1 MSTECVATIK
11 RVTALLA
18 LVLAFPASLLVTGCA
33 TPQVNSKSGTTTTII
48 LTRHADRDKKVNHL
62 NALGKQRAQALVEA
76 VNGRGVTA
84 IYSPDERRN
93 LESAQPLSKHLG
105 IAITVKPT
113 NSILYTNEIVTEI
126 LDKHA
131 GGVVVWAG
139 NASGNLQTLFR
150 RLGGTGHAPVEYGDL
165 FIMTV
170 PDQGP
175 VKIVRLKYGPPP
187 APEPVE

>member
-1 MSTECVATIK
+1 MNTHFISNVEKNKTGY
-11 RVTALLA
+11 ALILA
-18 LVLAFPASLLVTGCA
+18 LSISVLATGCA
-33 TPQVNSKSGTTTTII
+33 TQQVNSKPGTTTTII
-48 LTRHADRDKKVNHL
+48 LTRHADRDKRVNHL
-62 NALGKQRAQALVEA
+62 NALGQQRAQALVEA
-76 VNGRGVTA
+76 VKGRGVTA

-93 LESAQPLSKHLG
+93 LETAQPLSKHLG

-131 GGVVVWAG
+131 GGVVVWVG

-165 FIMTV
+165 FIMTI

-175 VKIVRLKYGPPP
+175 VRVERLKYGPPP